1 MSTDL
6 RPLSTGELLDK
17 AFSIYRSHFLLFA
30 GIAAVANIFPLFLQ
44 LFLGLAGVATNSAAA
59 GGISVLA
66 LLIGAL
72 GALVAA
78 ALAQGATVYGVSAI
92 HLGNTI
98 SIRDSFRQV
107 KGKTGR
113 IVLINIGVG
122 IIVGLGFLLF
132 VIPGLIWLASYAL
145 AIPAAALEN
154 LSANDSL
161 SRSKRLSEG
170 GRLRILAVYLLVY
183 ILQFGMQWVFATM
196 EQLAISVQPKN
207 ATGLTISYLFTLVS
221 QFGVNTLVFP
231 LLTVAMVLVYYDQ
244 RVRKEAFD
252 IEHMM
257 QTLNKASAAGA

>member
-92 HLGNTI
+92 NLGNTI

-170 GRLRILAVYLLVY
+170 GRLRILAVYL
-183 ILQFGMQWVFATM
+183 
-196 EQLAISVQPKN
+196 
-207 ATGLTISYLFTLVS
+207 
-221 QFGVNTLVFP
+221 
-231 LLTVAMVLVYYDQ
+231 
-244 RVRKEAFD
+244 
-252 IEHMM
+252 
-257 QTLNKASAAGA
+257 